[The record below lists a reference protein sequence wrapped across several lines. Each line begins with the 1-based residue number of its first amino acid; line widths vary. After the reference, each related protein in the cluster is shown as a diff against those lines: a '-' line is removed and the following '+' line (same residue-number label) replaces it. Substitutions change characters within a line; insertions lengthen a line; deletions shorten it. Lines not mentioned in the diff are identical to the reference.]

1 MGISGNEKILI
12 GRETFMFKL
21 SKKIFT
27 MILLVAVFMGSLKVQ
42 AAPVNEDSE
51 TLTHNTIATEKDVD
65 KDFNYYETIF
75 ENDVKEL
82 SYPVKV
88 KQQGVLLITLQ
99 ETDPNFSTLTGQLY
113 EDAGLTKKVG
123 KTIYLSSGGEEKMG
137 IAEVKKA
144 GTYYIKLELLRK
156 YDYKEKLSFNL
167 QLDLIPVGTREIKKD
182 VTYFAYQ
189 DYDTSENLYKIVVNK
204 TGLVTL
210 NIKFDKEDLQ
220 SARFTLLNSQKKPI
234 SEQASVYTEKN
245 EKGAYSNTLNQ
256 FYALTK
262 GTYYVKVDARGGLHT
277 IKYSFSNVTDKSGA
291 SLGKAAGIKVGGS
304 AVSGIC
310 TTADKKTKEDWYK
323 FTLSKEQAIKVS
335 IDSKVDGKL
344 MAEVCDSK
352 GKTVWYGSFY
362 LYSGVQ
368 SKEVESSGKWS
379 KGTYYIKVY
388 KADEKSS
395 GSYSIKVK

>member
-1 MGISGNEKILI
+1 
-12 GRETFMFKL
+12 MFKL
-21 SKKIFT
+21 SKKIFAA
-27 MILLVAVFMGSLKVQ
+27 ILLVTVLMGSLNVQ
-42 AAPVNEDSE
+42 AAPVNEDSK
-51 TLTHNTIATEKDVD
+51 TLTHNTISTEKDID
-65 KDFNYYETIF
+65 KDFNYYEMIF
-75 ENDVKEL
+75 ENDAKEL
-82 SYPVKV
+82 TYPVEV
-88 KQQGVLLITLQ
+88 KKQGVLLITLQ
-99 ETDPNFSTLTGQLY
+99 GTNPNFINFTAQLY
-113 EDAGLTKKVG
+113 EDAELTKKVG
-123 KTIYLSSGGEEKMG
+123 RTIYLNNDAEEKMG

-156 YDYKEKLSFNL
+156 SAYKEPLSFNL
-167 QLDLIPVGTREIKKD
+167 QLDLILGGTREIKKD
-182 VTYFAYQ
+182 VTNFAYQ

-210 NIKFDKEDLQ
+210 NITFDKEDLQ

-234 SEQASVYTEKN
+234 TDQVGVYTEKN
-245 EKGAYSNTLNQ
+245 ENGAYSNELNQ

-277 IKYSFSNVTDKSGA
+277 IKYTFSNVTDKSGA
-291 SLGKAAGIKVGGS
+291 SLGKAAAIKVGGS

-310 TTADKKTKEDWYK
+310 TNADKKTKVDWYK
-323 FTLSKEQAIKVS
+323 FTLSKEKAIKVS

-344 MAEVCDSK
+344 MAEICDSK
-352 GKTVWYGSFY
+352 GNTVWYGSIY
-362 LYSGVQ
+362 LYSGME

-388 KADEKSS
+388 KTDEKSS

>member
-1 MGISGNEKILI
+1 LGVSGQKILI

-21 SKKIFT
+21 SKKLFT
-27 MILLVAVFMGSLKVQ
+27 AILLVTVLMGSLNVQ
-42 AAPVNEDSE
+42 AATVNEDSKPLE
-51 TLTHNTIATEKDVD
+51 HNTITTEKDLD
-65 KDFNYYETIF
+65 KDFNYYDVVF
-75 ENDVKEL
+75 ENDAKEL
-82 SYPVKV
+82 SYPVEVEK
-88 KQQGVLLITLQ
+88 QGVLLITLQ
-99 ETDPNFSTLTGQLY
+99 GTDPNFSSLTAQLY

-123 KTIYLSSGGEEKMG
+123 KTIYLNSGTEEKMG

-144 GTYYIKLELLRK
+144 GTYYIKLEFLRK
-156 YDYKEKLSFNL
+156 YDYKEPLSFNL
-167 QLDLIPVGTREIKKD
+167 QLDLIPGGTREIKKD
-182 VTYFAYQ
+182 VTSFAYQ

-210 NIKFDKEDLQ
+210 NIAFDKEELQ
-220 SARFTLLNSQKKPI
+220 SARFTLLNSQKKAI
-234 SEQASVYTEKN
+234 SEQVGVYTEKD
-245 EKGAYSNTLNQ
+245 KSGAYGNTLNQ

-277 IKYSFSNVTDKSGA
+277 IKYTLSNVTDKSGA
-291 SLGKAAGIKVGGS
+291 SLSKAAAIKVGGS

-310 TTADKKTKEDWYK
+310 TNADKKTKEDWYK
-323 FTLSKEQAIKVS
+323 FTLSKEKAIKVS

-388 KADEKSS
+388 K
-395 GSYSIKVK
+395 GR

>member
-1 MGISGNEKILI
+1 
-12 GRETFMFKL
+12 MFKL
-21 SKKIFT
+21 SKKIFAA
-27 MILLVAVFMGSLKVQ
+27 ILLVTVLMGSLNVQ
-42 AAPVNEDSE
+42 AAPVNEDSK
-51 TLTHNTIATEKDVD
+51 TLTHNTIATEKDID
-65 KDFNYYETIF
+65 KDFNYYEMIF
-75 ENDVKEL
+75 ENDAKEL
-82 SYPVKV
+82 TYPVEV
-88 KQQGVLLITLQ
+88 KKQGVLLITLQ
-99 ETDPNFSTLTGQLY
+99 ETDPNFSSFTAQLY

-123 KTIYLSSGGEEKMG
+123 RTIYLNSGAEEKMG

-156 YDYKEKLSFNL
+156 YDYKEPLSFNL
-167 QLDLIPVGTREIKKD
+167 QLDLILGGTREIKKD
-182 VTYFAYQ
+182 VTNFAYQ

-204 TGLVTL
+204 TGLVTI

-234 SEQASVYTEKN
+234 TDQAGVYTEKD
-245 EKGAYSNTLNQ
+245 EKGTYSNELNQ

-277 IKYSFSNVTDKSGA
+277 IKYTLSNVTDKSGA
-291 SLGKAAGIKVGGS
+291 SLGKAAAIKVGGS

-310 TTADKKTKEDWYK
+310 TNADKKTKVDWYK
-323 FTLSKEQAIKVS
+323 FTLSKEKAIKVS

-352 GKTVWYGSFY
+352 GNTVWYGSFY
-362 LYSGVQ
+362 LYSGIQ

-388 KADEKSS
+388 KTDEKSS